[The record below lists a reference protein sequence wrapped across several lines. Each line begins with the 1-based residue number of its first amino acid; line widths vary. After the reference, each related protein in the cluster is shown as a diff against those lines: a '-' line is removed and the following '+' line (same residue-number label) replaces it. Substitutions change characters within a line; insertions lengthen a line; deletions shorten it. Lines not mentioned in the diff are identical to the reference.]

1 MFLIKSTTASDTYTL
16 SLHDALPISEIE
28 ALDLTR
34 RDIDVVGTVEVVPVG
49 TAQEPVPLGKDLQH
63 ALAAEHGVRVEER
76 LLDAEDQVLLAEP
89 RIVLN
94 VEALGH
100 RVQLRDGFPLQLC
113 DVHVCFGSVGA
124 KAGKPRIWGND
135 ALLVGVWESGD
146 GCRSY
151 PRPLARLRQGR
162 VWT

>member
-1 MFLIKSTTASDTYTL
+1 MRARWPLPMGLSRSSTRIEMSP
-16 SLHDALPISEIE
+16 SLRSSRIFSSGE
-28 ALDLTR
+28 R
-34 RDIDVVGTVEVVPVG
+34 
-49 TAQEPVPLGKDLQH
+49 
-63 ALAAEHGVRVEER
+63 GVRVEER